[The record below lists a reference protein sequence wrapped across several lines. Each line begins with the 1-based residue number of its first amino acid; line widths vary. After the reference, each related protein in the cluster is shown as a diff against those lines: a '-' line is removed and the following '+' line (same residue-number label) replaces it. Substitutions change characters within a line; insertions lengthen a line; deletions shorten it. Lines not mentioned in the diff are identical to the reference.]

1 MPRLKSTP
9 STFRFG
15 GVTSPNTTQ
24 VPDQYLDELLPIL
37 SGGEL
42 KVLLYITRRTFGF
55 KKASDNISLSQML
68 NGIRT
73 QDGRQLDSGVGLTKK
88 TLLQAIRSLETQNII
103 VTERRRSKDRGDEP
117 TSYRLNMSGASS
129 EKYADAAPV
138 GEKLHQGGGGESTP
152 GPWGKKSPTQH
163 TVKQH
168 TDFESSNTS
177 TNEFLADD
185 DTDRQKSVHPRK
197 AEYQQASTTT
207 AKPTDSPLKDLV
219 ARRAPKRIAMSE
231 DRQAI
236 GSVIE
241 RFAQELGDQAP
252 TRSSVTRAM
261 NLFEQSGA
269 GRDGF
274 VDLLFQARASTKEMR
289 NSAKH
294 RPQKP
299 MAYFFSVVEE
309 RLGLKETA

>member
-1 MPRLKSTP
+1 MPRLKSTT

-73 QDGRQLDSGVGLTKK
+73 QDGRQLDAGVGLTKK

-117 TSYRLNMSGASS
+117 TSYRLNMSGRTS
-129 EKYADAAPV
+129 EKYTDGGPV
-138 GEKLHQGGGGESTP
+138 GEKIHQGGGGESTP
-152 GPWGKKSPTQH
+152 GPWGKKSPTQQ

-168 TDFESSNTS
+168 TDFESSNIS

-185 DTDRQKSVHPRK
+185 EPDRQKSVHPRK
-197 AEYQQASTTT
+197 TDSQQASAAT
-207 AKPTDSPLKDLV
+207 ANPTDAPLKDLI
-219 ARRAPKRIAMSE
+219 ARRAPKRIAMTE
-231 DRQAI
+231 DRRAI
-236 GSVIE
+236 GSIIE
-241 RFAQELGDQAP
+241 RFAQELNDQAP

-261 NLFEQSGA
+261 NLFERSGA
-269 GRDGF
+269 SRDGF

-289 NSAKH
+289 NSPSN

-309 RLGLKETA
+309 RLGLKATA